1 MSVVTLRHE
10 PVFPASRFNPRRVD
24 VVGCGALGSRVAM
37 SLAKLGLEDVHL
49 WDFDTVAEHNIPNQL
64 FGNGDV
70 GKPKTVALS
79 QLVCNATDTICTCHD
94 KCDGT
99 ESLGSVV
106 FMCVDSMKVRKEL
119 WEAQVRYQPFVHLLI
134 ESRMGA
140 DSGRVYAVRPCEPKH
155 VELYEATLYGDEQAE
170 VSACGS
176 TISVGPTAELVSG
189 FAVWQ
194 FMRWFRWSERL
205 DAKDVE
211 PENELVFATRQSLFM
226 MTRKF
231 E

>member
-10 PVFPASRFNPRRVD
+10 SVFPAQLFNPTRVD

-37 SLAKLGLEDVHL
+37 SLAKLGLEDIHI

-64 FGNGDV
+64 FGNDQV
-70 GKPKTVALS
+70 GRNKNEALCD
-79 QLVCNATDTICTCHD
+79 LINTATDTECTPHG
-94 KCDGT
+94 KCDGS
-99 ESLGSVV
+99 EPFGPVV
-106 FMCVDSMKVRKEL
+106 FMCVDSMKIRKEL
-119 WEAQVRYQPFVHLLI
+119 WEAQIKYQPFVSLLV

-155 VELYEATLYGDEQAE
+155 IELYEATLYGDEQAE

-194 FMRWFRWSERL
+194 FMKWFRWSQKMT
-205 DAKDVE
+205 DKDIE